1 MPSGSAL
8 RASNG
13 RLLGGHQHTQL
24 RHLFLE
30 RGDAPILAKDVL
42 VWRTYILWESNA
54 IGQYLAGKKP
64 ESGLLP
70 VGEKAHL
77 DVTRWQFWDLAHW
90 DPTCAV
96 YIFENVVKPI
106 ITKSGQPDPAA
117 IADGAELFHRTAKVL
132 DGQLKRNKFITG
144 ERLTLADF
152 SIGSAM
158 NLADL
163 AHFPIEPYGEII
175 RWYGALRSLPACR
188 GRSHNASY
196 RPQ

>member
-96 YIFENVVKPI
+96 Y
-106 ITKSGQPDPAA
+106 
-117 IADGAELFHRTAKVL
+117 
-132 DGQLKRNKFITG
+132 
-144 ERLTLADF
+144 F
-152 SIGSAM
+152 SKT
-158 NLADL
+158 
-163 AHFPIEPYGEII
+163 
-175 RWYGALRSLPACR
+175 
-188 GRSHNASY
+188 
-196 RPQ
+196 

>member
-70 VGEKAHL
+70 VDEKARL

-106 ITKSGQPDPAA
+106 ITKSGQPDPVAVA
-117 IADGAELFHRTAKVL
+117 EGAELFHRAAKVL

-163 AHFPIEPYGEII
+163 AHFPIEPYGQII

>member
-70 VGEKAHL
+70 VDEKARL

-90 DPTCAV
+90 DPTCSV

-106 ITKSGQPDPAA
+106 ITKSGQPDPVAVA
-117 IADGAELFHRTAKVL
+117 EGAELFHRTAKVL